1 MPDDRYSLSVPRFLG
16 HYALGPLLGSGAT
29 GMVFEGEDRRD
40 GSRVAIKLLH
50 SHLATDPGFR
60 ERFAREAH
68 MVALLRSPYTVR
80 LLDYGFEGGRGYMVM
95 DYVEGQTLADALRA
109 NRMGPRRAVRIAI
122 QAARALEEAEA
133 RGVVHRDIKPE
144 NILLGPGDTVK
155 VSDFGLA
162 RQVESARG
170 TVSGAFMGTVLYG
183 APELASGI
191 SDHRS
196 DIYALGATLYEA
208 VAGQPPYSGTVRQ
221 VLDLHRFGRFPV
233 DQVMHLPRPLREVIR
248 RCMEKQP
255 DRRYQSA
262 AQLAHALERVAL
274 LLDGGLTG
282 VFVPETGHDG
292 SSTRSPRRV
301 LMGSASA
308 GALGV
313 AALMLLSVINGT
325 LHANAPDR
333 SHDDDNAVPAATPV
347 TVAEQWGRPQPEV
360 PPVVMAAAAA
370 VAAWFGAE
378 TGNANVG
385 TPAAA
390 TSPTAAPGSSPPQEP
405 KPAATPTVT
414 PAPKPAPTPTPTAI
428 PAKSVA
434 AGQWTA
440 TLSPVSD
447 TCSGPTRGSEGSI
460 AEAYTL
466 AGGDAVRI
474 FEGQP
479 VKASASDGASLG
491 AATLDL
497 TGTEFLS
504 PLLGGK
510 LILRFTFSG
519 PESATVRR
527 EERYL
532 RFGGECRVVYEG
544 AASGPPTTDR
554 QSAH

>member
-1 MPDDRYSLSVPRFLG
+1 MPDDRYALSVPRFLG
-16 HYALGPLLGSGAT
+16 HYALGPLLGTGAT

-50 SHLATDPGFR
+50 SHLAANPGFR

-80 LLDYGFEGGRGYMVM
+80 LLDYGFEGGRCFMVM
-95 DYVEGQTLADALRA
+95 DYVEGQTLADALRTS
-109 NRMGPRRAVRIAI
+109 RMGPRRAVRIAI

-144 NILLGPGDTVK
+144 NILIGPGDTVK

-162 RQVESARG
+162 RQVESASA

-183 APELASGI
+183 APELAEGT

-208 VAGQPPYSGTVRQ
+208 VTGQTPFSGTVRQ

-233 DQVMHLPRPLREVIR
+233 EPLMHLPRPLREVVR
-248 RCMEKQP
+248 RCMEKHP

-262 AQLAHALERVAL
+262 AQLAHALERVAI

-282 VFVPETGHDG
+282 VFVPEGLPAN
-292 SSTRSPRRV
+292 SSARSPRRV
-301 LMGSASA
+301 LMGSATA

-333 SHDDDNAVPAATPV
+333 SHESDSAAPQSPPV
-347 TVAEQWGRPQPEV
+347 VVAEHWPAEPLAPPPPEV
-360 PPVVMAAAAA
+360 PATTGVIAAAL
-370 VAAWFGAE
+370 GAE
-378 TGNANVG
+378 GEDPGARTP
-385 TPAAA
+385 TPAA
-390 TSPTAAPGSSPPQEP
+390 SPTPAPGSNPAQAP
-405 KPAATPTVT
+405 KPAATVT
-414 PAPKPAPTPTPTAI
+414 PVPKPSPTPTPV

-434 AGQWTA
+434 AGQWLA
-440 TLSPVSD
+440 TLSLVSD
-447 TCSGPTRGSEGSI
+447 MCGPSPRDDAAL
-460 AEAYTL
+460 AESYTL
-466 AGGDAVRI
+466 AAGDGGLI
-474 FEGQP
+474 FEGQW
-479 VKASASDGASLG
+479 VKASAADGASLG
-491 AATLDL
+491 AASLKFAA
-497 TGTEFLS
+497 TEFVS
-504 PLLGGK
+504 PLPGGK
-510 LILRFTFSG
+510 LILRFSFDG

-532 RFGGECRVVYEG
+532 RPWGECKVVYEG
-544 AASGPPTTDR
+544 PASPPSTAGR
-554 QSAH
+554 RSGS